1 MGRHDGSTSTLLP
14 NDAAAKEY
22 AHRIIR
28 QFKEAG
34 GYDNP
39 DLKMIVKNSDSK
51 VTHLI
56 RF

>member
-1 MGRHDGSTSTLLP
+1 LP